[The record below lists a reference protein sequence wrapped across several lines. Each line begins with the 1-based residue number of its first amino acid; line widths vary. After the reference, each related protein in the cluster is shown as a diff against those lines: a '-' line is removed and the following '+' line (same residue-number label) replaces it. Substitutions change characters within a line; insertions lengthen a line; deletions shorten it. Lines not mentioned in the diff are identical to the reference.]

1 MNKATLSGPV
11 LLPDAQIVDATV
23 HVEDGQITA
32 VTRGA
37 DPAADFTTRGVI
49 APGMIDLQLNG
60 GWGHDFTTDGRS
72 VADVAARLPATGVT
86 SFVPTV
92 ITSPW
97 ELYGRRLDEIA
108 AASREIHGAQV
119 LGVHLEGP
127 FLSPNCSGAHDPAL
141 LRSIDLEAFAR
152 WIDHPLVRIVTLAPE
167 LPGALDAI
175 HLLVSKGIVASAGHS
190 DATFEQAQAGFAAGI
205 TWGTHLFNAMH
216 QLGHREPGL
225 SGALLQSPVVVG
237 LIADGI
243 HIHPSVVQLAV
254 EVKGPQQITLVTD
267 AMAAMGMPPGRYQ
280 LGDRTVVVDE
290 MAARLPDGTLAGSTL
305 TMAQAVQNTI
315 AFSGCSLAEALAMAA
330 ATPARVLGLARK
342 GRLAPGCD
350 ADLVVFDEALAVK
363 HTFVGGQLLF
373 EA

>member
-1 MNKATLSGPV
+1 MNKTMLSGPV

-23 HVEDGQITA
+23 RIEGGQIAA

-60 GWGHDFTTDGRS
+60 GWGHDFTSDGRT
-72 VADVAARLPATGVT
+72 VAAVAARLPATGVT

-97 ELYGRRLDEIA
+97 ALYEQRLAEIA
-108 AASREIHGAQV
+108 AASREARGAQV

-127 FLSPNCSGAHDPAL
+127 FLNPNCSGAHDPAL
-141 LRSIDLEAFAR
+141 LRPIDLAAFAG

-167 LPGALDAI
+167 LPAALDAI
-175 HLLVSKGIVASAGHS
+175 RLLVGKDIVASAGHS

-216 QLGHREPGL
+216 ELGHREPGL
-225 SGALLQSPVVVG
+225 SGALLQAPVAVG

-267 AMAAMGMPPGRYQ
+267 AMAAMGMPPGSYQ
-280 LGDRTVVVDE
+280 LAGRTVIVDE
-290 MAARLPDGTLAGSTL
+290 AAARLPDGTLAGSTL
-305 TMAQAVQNTI
+305 TMAQAVQNTV
-315 AFSGCSLAEALAMAA
+315 AFSGCTLAEALSMAT
-330 ATPARVLGLARK
+330 ATPANVLGLARK
-342 GRLAPGCD
+342 GRLVPGCD
-350 ADLVVFDEALAVK
+350 ADLVVFDETFAVT
-363 HTFVGGQLLF
+363 HTFVGGQLMF